1 MEISKSDWKL
11 FRELLPMWQERY
23 MERIL
28 EEYKE
33 IVDSNKIAS
42 SRFWELDERIKNDKK
57 KYGVIVRD
65 LRKSEVEFITVMLIR
80 EGAITEEDL
89 MSFSS
94 DFKEIIFR
102 NFK

>member
-11 FRELLPMWQERY
+11 FQELLPMWQERN

-42 SRFWELDERIKNDKK
+42 SRFWELDERIKGDKK

-80 EGAITEEDL
+80 ENAITEEDL
-89 MSFSS
+89 ISFSS
-94 DFKEIIFR
+94 DFKEMIRR